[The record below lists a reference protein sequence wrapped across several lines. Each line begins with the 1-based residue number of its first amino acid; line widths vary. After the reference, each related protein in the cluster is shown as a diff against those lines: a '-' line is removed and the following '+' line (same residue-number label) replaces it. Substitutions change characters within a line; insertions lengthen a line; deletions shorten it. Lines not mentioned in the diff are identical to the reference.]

1 MTIVPLI
8 PRTRALDGLWQADEM
23 AQLLSIFAAHEA
35 QGQAADWDT
44 GETERREPQFYVLG
58 DLAEQD
64 CLVSITRIGR
74 DYVLEDGQGHVVAE
88 DSSLSAIADKAVAM
102 SFGARRGAWLVAR
115 VGLAWIA
122 AREFFEERVEP
133 LMAESLEAA
142 THVFPQLAVLV

>member
-8 PRTRALDGLWQADEM
+8 PRRRALNGLWQPDEM

-35 QGQAADWDT
+35 QGQATDWDT

-88 DSSLSAIADKAVAM
+88 DSSLSAIADKAVGM
-102 SFGARRGAWLVAR
+102 SFACSTTRTPRPPPPASALMI
-115 VGLAWIA
+115 IA
-122 AREFFEERVEP
+122 PPCSDSKNVVSSSTLPA
-133 LMAESLEAA
+133 
-142 THVFPQLAVLV
+142 